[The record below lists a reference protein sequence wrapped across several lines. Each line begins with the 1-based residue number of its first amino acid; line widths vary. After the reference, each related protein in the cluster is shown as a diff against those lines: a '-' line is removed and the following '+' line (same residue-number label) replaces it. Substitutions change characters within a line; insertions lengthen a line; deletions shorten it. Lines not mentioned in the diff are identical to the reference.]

1 MDGSMA
7 CSTWVQP
14 GFVATSVHHKH
25 TPNASFVIL
34 LTPTTDNTITATL
47 EGFQGEKTGVEKTL
61 CYPFILHLSIT
72 IVIFSIFIF
81 VLPENFALQS
91 HIIISALLPM
101 YHKGMAIIGL
111 QPKLKLCWQQTFR
124 NSCGFDQLVVLASNR
139 NISVLRIVRI
149 VRRNLKIPPP
159 LALRESRASINQSV
173 GRVNSFE
180 IHRETEVHNLII
192 ANV

>member
-1 MDGSMA
+1 
-7 CSTWVQP
+7 
-14 GFVATSVHHKH
+14 FVATSVHHKYKS
-25 TPNASFVIL
+25 NASFVIL
-34 LTPTTDNTITATL
+34 CTPTTDNTITASRD
-47 EGFQGEKTGVEKTL
+47 FKAKKTGVEKTL

-91 HIIISALLPM
+91 HIIISALWPM
-101 YHKGMAIIGL
+101 YHKGVAIIGL
-111 QPKLKLCWQQTFR
+111 QPKLKLCWQLKQLIIYFIKTFR

-159 LALRESRASINQSV
+159 LASKESRASINQSV